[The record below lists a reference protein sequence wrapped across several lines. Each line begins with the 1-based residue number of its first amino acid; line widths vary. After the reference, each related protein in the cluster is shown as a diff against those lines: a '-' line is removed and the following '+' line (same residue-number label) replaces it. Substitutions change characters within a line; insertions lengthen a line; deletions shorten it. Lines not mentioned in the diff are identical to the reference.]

1 MKAVNVYEMNLI
13 QTLKFMHKTIYGIN
27 SIIFPPKFREV
38 DRQYPTRFSQNSFYY
53 KRSACKTTSFSQP
66 SLVQPFGTAS

>member
-27 SIIFPPKFREV
+27 PGTFPPKFREV
-38 DRQYPTRFSQNSFYY
+38 DRRYPTRFSQNSFYY
-53 KRSACKTTSFSQP
+53 KRSDCERTSFS
-66 SLVQPFGTAS
+66 